1 MISFC
6 EISRQNFPQHR
17 YFVIWSLARA
27 SVRSSGGGGGGRELE
42 ENWVGDVCLDI
53 KRLQISQGILTE
65 INKKTKTN
73 SHLNIQ
79 TKFHTKTKIE
89 EVWHLW
95 ENSDQNGWQ
104 RIQLL
109 SLPFLW
115 LLSFG
120 FFFFF
125 WLRNTKHC
133 GVIFPI
139 YVPFFPIPPP
149 VTFLSFSSGF
159 PSFVLPHSGKE
170 DLPPPAPSGVRSLQS
185 GLTTC
190 SLDCLWKES
199 VSSLHDL

>member
-65 INKKTKTN
+65 INKKLKQIRILISRPN
-73 SHLNIQ
+73 STPKQKSKKYDIYERIQ
-79 TKFHTKTKIE
+79 TKMGDRGSNCFP
-89 EVWHLW
+89 
-95 ENSDQNGWQ
+95 
-104 RIQLL
+104 
-109 SLPFLW
+109 SLF
-115 LLSFG
+115 SG
-120 FFFFF
+120 FFPLVFFF
-125 WLRNTKHC
+125 RLRNMKHC

-190 SLDCLWKES
+190 SLDCL
-199 VSSLHDL
+199 